1 MKTAALILLALGL
14 MVAVL
19 DGGLRAWDQE
29 AAAREAMDRCLF
41 NGGTP
46 ATCLEVTP

>member
-1 MKTAALILLALGL
+1 MKLAALLLLTFGL

-29 AAAREAMDRCLF
+29 AAAREMLDRCLF
-41 NGGTP
+41 AGHSP
-46 ATCLEVTP
+46 AECTKE

>member
-1 MKTAALILLALGL
+1 MKTAALILLCLGL

-29 AAAREAMDRCLF
+29 AAAREEMDRCLF
-41 NGGTP
+41 AGYSPTD
-46 ATCLEVTP
+46 CLEATP

>member
-1 MKTAALILLALGL
+1 MKLAALLLAFGL

-41 NGGTP
+41 AGHSPTD
-46 ATCLEVTP
+46 CLEVTP

>member
-1 MKTAALILLALGL
+1 MKTAALLLLAFGL

-29 AAAREAMDRCLF
+29 AAAREAVDRCLF
-41 NGGTP
+41 AGGTP
-46 ATCLEVTP
+46 ADCLEVLP